1 MPAEVKINLFQ
12 RISIKEKSLFTRS
25 LSTMISAG
33 LPIIRA
39 LTLLSK
45 QTSNPTLSKVI
56 KDVIKRL
63 EEGEALSSAFSHH
76 SIMFDEVYLASLKAA
91 EASGKFEQV
100 LQELSDQEE
109 ADYKLSSSMRAAVIY
124 PFFIICAMI
133 VAVIILMVLV
143 IPKMEEIFTTSNME
157 LPWTTKAL
165 IATSNFMINYWY
177 ILILAVVGLVVWAKY
192 YFKSKSGR
200 EVLGQIILQT
210 PGLNSFFI
218 SAYMTRFT
226 RTFSMLVGA
235 GVPIIQAIKLVG
247 KVIDNTVYE
256 KILNNVAKQLER
268 GVPMS
273 QPLFDQEPAF
283 PAIVPQMIAV
293 GEQTGKIDEVLLSL
307 SRFFQDETEKR
318 IKSLTSLLE
327 PILLIIVGLGVG
339 VIVFSILIPIY
350 QISGNIS

>member
-63 EEGEALSSAFSHH
+63 EEGEALSSAFSRHP
-76 SIMFDEVYLASLKAA
+76 IMFDEVYLASLKAA

-133 VAVIILMVLV
+133 VAVIVLMVLV
-143 IPKMEEIFTTSNME
+143 IPKMEEIFTASNME